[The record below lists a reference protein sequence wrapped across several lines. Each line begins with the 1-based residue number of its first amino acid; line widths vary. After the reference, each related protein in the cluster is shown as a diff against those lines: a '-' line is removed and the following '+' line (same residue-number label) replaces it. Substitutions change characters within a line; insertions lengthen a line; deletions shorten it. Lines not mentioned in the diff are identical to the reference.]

1 MLPIIV
7 DVRYAGG
14 HRVWLRF
21 ADDVSGE
28 IDLAAELWGP
38 VFEPLRA
45 IETFA
50 MVRLD
55 PDTDTIAWP
64 NGADFSPSWLH
75 ERLLALRRKAA
86 AAE

>member
-1 MLPIIV
+1 M
-7 DVRYAGG
+7 
-14 HRVWLRF
+14 WLRF
-21 ADDVSGE
+21 SDGLTGE
-28 IDLAAELWGP
+28 VDLSAELWGP

-50 MVRLD
+50 QVCLD

-75 ERLLALRRKAA
+75 EKLSAEQNKSA